1 MPFVSKEHRVKPDA
15 TVPGD
20 RCYLHYKKMIQMWTA
35 SPRWT
40 CVDQILEDFM
50 TDDEERAFF
59 LAFLV
64 FFAEKVMPYE
74 KLKQQEN
81 GDVK

>member
-1 MPFVSKEHRVKPDA
+1 MPFVSKEHRANPDA

-20 RCYLHYKKMIQMWTA
+20 RCYMKYKQMISAWTA

-40 CVDQILEDFM
+40 CVDQILEDFIS
-50 TDDEERAFF
+50 DEDERAFF

-64 FFAEKVMPYE
+64 FFSKHVMKYE
-74 KLKQQEN
+74 DQKEAEN
-81 GDVK
+81 GPI